1 MDDEGAAKSRPD
13 GAKAE
18 ITPKS
23 AGDARRERL
32 AAQLKANLKR
42 RKQQARGRD
51 DAGDAQD

>member
-1 MDDEGAAKSRPD
+1 MDDEGAAQPRPD
-13 GAKAE
+13 DAKAE

-42 RKQQARGRD
+42 RKQQARSRG
-51 DAGDAQD
+51 DAGGAQD